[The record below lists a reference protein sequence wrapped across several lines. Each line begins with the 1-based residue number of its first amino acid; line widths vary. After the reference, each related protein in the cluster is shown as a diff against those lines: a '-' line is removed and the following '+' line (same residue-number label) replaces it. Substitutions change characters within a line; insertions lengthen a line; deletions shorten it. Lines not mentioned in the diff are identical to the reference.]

1 MAVYTKLNKEQII
14 NFLKLYNIGKFISFH
29 GITEGIENSNF
40 FIKTSEGKYILT
52 IFEKRV
58 DQNEI
63 PFFINIMKHLSSRS
77 FLCPSPLMDIK
88 EKYLQRLQNKPA
100 IIVNFLSG
108 KSKTQITNKDCFNVG
123 SNMASMH
130 LKSNDFL
137 EKRENSLSMSGCDQ
151 LIKSCSQSIP
161 TSTLNEIEP
170 NILEEIQYSFNFC
183 SKYWPKMLPKGF
195 IHADMFPDNVFFYED
210 KISGVIDFYFSCI
223 DILAYDLAIAVNA
236 WCFDDNIIFNNKK
249 FDSLIKGYSSI
260 RNLSKEELFY
270 LPLLSQAAAIR
281 FLLTRLYDWVHTPK
295 NATVIPKNPKE
306 YITKLR
312 YHIKSTANKN
322 YNQSI
327 K

>member
-14 NFLKLYNIGKFISFH
+14 NFLKLYKIGKFISFH

-40 FIKTSEGKYILT
+40 YLETTKGKYILT

-58 DQNEI
+58 NQNDI
-63 PFFINIMKHLSSRS
+63 PFFINIMKYLSSRG
-77 FLCPSPLMDIK
+77 FLCPNPIIDIK
-88 EKYLQRLQNKPA
+88 KNYLQQLHNKPA
-100 IIVNFLSG
+100 IIVSFLNG
-108 KSKTQITNKDCFNVG
+108 ISKTEITNKDCFNVG

-130 LKSNDFL
+130 LNSNGFL
-137 EKRENSLSMSGCDQ
+137 EKRKNSLSISGWNQ
-151 LIKSCSQSIP
+151 LIKNCTKSIP
-161 TSTLNEIEP
+161 ISTLNEIEP
-170 NILEEIQYSFNFC
+170 NILDEIQHSFNFLT
-183 SKYWPKMLPKGF
+183 KYWPTTLPQGF
-195 IHADMFPDNVFFYED
+195 IHADMFPDNVFFKNN

-223 DILAYDLAIAVNA
+223 DILAYDLAIAINA
-236 WCFDDNIIFNNKK
+236 WCFEDDLTFNNEK
-249 FDSLIKGYSSI
+249 FDALIKGYSSI

-295 NATVIPKNPKE
+295 NATVVTKNPKE

-312 YHIKSTANKN
+312 YHRQIAV
-322 YNQSI
+322 NQSYVESV